1 MTRQSITPRAVGA
14 ASVFG
19 VVLAAAA
26 LLQGCIYTI
35 DIQQGNVLDEETISQ
50 VEVGMTRSAVQFLLG
65 TPTVRDSFHPDRWDY
80 PYYLRKG
87 HSKDIAQRWL
97 VVYFESDRVVR
108 LERDRELDP
117 TI

>member
-1 MTRQSITPRAVGA
+1 MTKPTILLRCARRTIALGT
-14 ASVFG
+14 
-19 VVLAAAA
+19 VLAAA
-26 LLQGCIYTI
+26 LVLQGCIFTI
-35 DIQQGNVLDEETISQ
+35 DIQQGNVLDEDAIGQ

-65 TPTVRDSFHPDRWDY
+65 TPTVRDSFHPERWDY

-87 HSKDIAQRWL
+87 HSKDIEQHWL

-108 LERDRELDP
+108 LERDLELDP